1 MINSAQIIIIFHRG
15 EKATGY
21 ALIGDFIIHYK
32 NTFYIQK
39 LQHKGPVPA
48 INTIVSAEKI
58 TSLKEGGH
66 TDRNKLFL
74 NFKVSKLVDHQRTA
88 TFIQ

>member
-39 LQHKGPVPA
+39 LQHKGPV
-48 INTIVSAEKI
+48 IDKIVSVEKI
-58 TSLKEGGH
+58 TSLKEGG
-66 TDRNKLFL
+66 RIGRKKLFVE
-74 NFKVSKLVDHQRTA
+74 FQVSKLVDYQHIA
-88 TFIQ
+88 IFIQ